1 MRRPVLTSLA
11 VTGAAGVLIGL
22 SALPA
27 TADSTITA
35 TYAVSGSTH
44 IKAVNSTLAL
54 GPGKLT
60 SSVDLTKS
68 TITAA
73 TLTLPSA
80 SASFKE
86 FGFIPVTATTALVQD
101 GSATG
106 TVSLSKNTVTVTTGV
121 TIKLTGLKVA
131 GISLPIGKRCETAK
145 PASITVTSQS
155 GFTVLG
161 GGTVAGTYTIPRFSH
176 CGLATALINL
186 TIPGAGNTITLT
198 LGKATL

>member
-22 SALPA
+22 GALPA

-60 SSVDLTKS
+60 STVDLTKS

-73 TLTLPSA
+73 KLTLPSA
-80 SASFKE
+80 TASFKE

-106 TVSLSKNTVTVTTGV
+106 TISLSKNTVTVTTGV

-145 PASITVTSQS
+145 SASVTVNSQS

-161 GGTVAGTYTIPRFSH
+161 GGTVAGTYTIPRFSR

-186 TIPGAGNTITLT
+186 TIPGAGNTISLR

>member
-1 MRRPVLTSLA
+1 MRRAVLTSLA

-22 SALPA
+22 GALPA

-35 TYAVSGSTH
+35 SYAVRGSTH

-60 SSVDLTKS
+60 STVDLTTS

-106 TVSLSKNTVTVTTGV
+106 TVSFSKNTVTVTTGV

-161 GGTVAGTYTIPRFSH
+161 GGTVAGAYTIPRFSH